1 MVMSKVWLVT
11 GSSRGLGL
19 EIANAVLAA
28 GDRLV
33 ATARDPA
40 QLRALVEAHGDRVR
54 AVALDVTQPAA
65 ARAAV
70 EAARAAF
77 GRLDVV
83 VNNAGYA
90 NVNSIEDVAED
101 DFRTQIETNFFGV
114 VNVTRAAL
122 PVLRAQRAGH
132 IIQISS
138 IGGRGANQGIAAYQ
152 SAKWAVGGFSEVLAK
167 EVGPLGIRVTVIE
180 PGGMRTDWSGSS
192 MHIDDIQP
200 DYQATVGVVATLMRG
215 NPGASQGDP
224 AKVARVVVAVADEPT
239 PPLRLLVGSDAV
251 FMADLLAR
259 ARAQE
264 DAAWRAVSLSTDA
277 DGTTPF
283 ADTPVAHYLV
293 NQQPAPTAPR
303 PPRPR

>member
-1 MVMSKVWLVT
+1 MSKIWLVT

-19 EIANAVLAA
+19 EIAKAILAR

-33 ATARDPA
+33 ATARSPG
-40 QLRALVEAHGDRVR
+40 QLGALVATGGERVR
-54 AVALDVTQPAA
+54 AVALDVTDPAA

-70 EAARAAF
+70 EVARAAF

-101 DFRTQIETNFFGV
+101 DFRAQIETNFFGV

-122 PVLRAQRAGH
+122 AVLRAQRAGH

-138 IGGRGANQGIAAYQ
+138 IGGRGATQGIAAYQ
-152 SAKWAVGGFSEVLAK
+152 AAKWAVGGFSEVLAR
-167 EVGPLGIRVTVIE
+167 EVGPLGVRVTVVE

-192 MHIDDIQP
+192 MRIDDIKP
-200 DYQATVGVVATLMRG
+200 DYQATVGAFAAHMRG
-215 NPGASQGDP
+215 NPSASQSDAG
-224 AKVARVVVAVADEPT
+224 KVARAVVGLADEPN
-239 PPLRLLVGSDAV
+239 PPLRLLMGSDAV
-251 FMADLLAR
+251 FMADLLGK

-264 DAAWRAVSLSTDA
+264 DAAWRALAVSTDA
-277 DGTTPF
+277 DGMPPF
-283 ADTPVAHYLV
+283 AET
-293 NQQPAPTAPR
+293 PTAQYLLSQQSAPAVPR
-303 PPRPR
+303 AR